1 MATRCSYDDGMF
13 GALARLNPFKTA
25 EGRRLALLF
34 AVVYFAQGMWYLPN
48 QTITIIFKDAGYNV
62 GSVANFFVIAGTPW
76 LIKPLYGLLSDFF
89 PIFGRR
95 RVSYLVMTS
104 SRAAA
109 GGFLAA
115 AIGSTEYRTLL
126 VLFTVM
132 GFGLA
137 FTDVL
142 ADAVMVERGRQ
153 HGLTGAFQSVQ
164 WAAIYTSSMLVGL
177 IGGWM
182 AQRRNLVA
190 AFFLAGCFPVIT
202 LIMTAAFVREKPAH
216 RDRAALVQRLA
227 AVRGALRARE
237 VWLVA
242 GFIFFFTFSPSF
254 GPGFLY
260 YQTDQLGFSQE
271 FIGALNALQSF
282 GSVLG
287 ALTYGPLSRR
297 WPLRRTI
304 NVSIG
309 LSAAWTL
316 IYLLYRGP
324 WSGAMIDFTYGW
336 VYMVTTLS
344 LLDLAARVC
353 PTHIEG
359 AFFALL
365 MSVYNA
371 GIQGSQWT
379 GGHLYDSVGFE
390 RLVLISTAATLLT
403 YILVPFVHVDRI
415 EAASSAAADA
425 AVAAHE
431 AAHHRPGHQHSASPD
446 FDDSAS
452 GSDSGSGSRN

>member
-13 GALARLNPFKTA
+13 SALARLNPFKTA

-48 QTITIIFKDAGYNV
+48 QTITIVFKDAGY
-62 GSVANFFVIAGTPW
+62 SVAHITNFFVVAGIPW
-76 LIKPLYGLLSDFF
+76 LIKPLYGLLSDFY

-104 SRAAA
+104 SLAAF

-115 AIGSTEYRTLL
+115 AHGSTDYRTLL
-126 VLFTVM
+126 VLFTMM

-182 AQRRNLVA
+182 AQRRNLGA

-202 LIMTAAFVREKPAH
+202 LIMTAAFVREKPAP
-216 RDRAALVQRLA
+216 RDRAALNQRLV
-227 AVRGALRARE
+227 AVGDALGARE

-254 GPGFLY
+254 GPGFLF
-260 YQTDQLGFSQE
+260 YQTDRLGFSQE

-316 IYLLYRGP
+316 VYLLYRGQ
-324 WSGAMIDFTYGW
+324 WSGAVIDFTYGW

-371 GIQGSQWT
+371 GIQVSQWA
-379 GGHLYDSVGFE
+379 GGQLWESVGFE
-390 RLVLISTAATLLT
+390 RLVLISTVATLLT
-403 YILVPFVHVDRI
+403 YILVPFVHIERI
-415 EAASSAAADA
+415 EAASSAAAHA

-431 AAHHRPGHQHSASPD
+431 AAHHRPGHHHSTSPD
-446 FDDSAS
+446 FDDSDP
-452 GSDSGSGSRN
+452 GPDPRSGSRN

>member
-1 MATRCSYDDGMF
+1 MF
-13 GALARLNPFKTA
+13 SGLRRLNPFTTA

-48 QTITIIFKDAGYNV
+48 QTITIIFKDAGYSA
-62 GSVANFFVIAGTPW
+62 GRIADFFVVSATPW

-89 PIFGRR
+89 PLFGRR
-95 RVSYLVMTS
+95 RVSYLVLTS
-104 SRAAA
+104 ALAASA
-109 GGFLAA
+109 GFLAA
-115 AIGSTEYRTLL
+115 ALGTSEYRALL
-126 VLFTVM
+126 VLFTAM

-142 ADAVMVERGRQ
+142 ADALMVEKGRE

-164 WAAIYTSSMLVGL
+164 WAAIYTASILVGL

-182 AQRRNLVA
+182 AQRRNLVG
-190 AFFLAGCFPVIT
+190 AFLIAGCFP
-202 LIMTAAFVREKPAH
+202 LISLIIVTAFAREKRAH
-216 RDRAALVQRLA
+216 RDRAALVQRLTA
-227 AVRGALRARE
+227 IRNALRARNL
-237 VWLVA
+237 WLVA

-254 GPGFLY
+254 GPGFLF
-260 YQTDQLGFSQE
+260 YQTDRLGFSQQ

-287 ALTYGPLSRR
+287 ALTYAPLSRR

-304 NVSIG
+304 NLSIA
-309 LSAAWTL
+309 LSAVGTI

-324 WSGAMIDFTYGW
+324 WSGAVIDFIYGW
-336 VYMVTTLS
+336 IYMVTTLA
-344 LLDLAARVC
+344 LLDLAARAC
-353 PTHIEG
+353 PTHVEG

-403 YILVPFVHVDRI
+403 FILVPFVHVDRI
-415 EAASSAAADA
+415 EAASAAAA
-425 AVAAHE
+425 SKAPHHPRARPSHRAHRHGVA
-431 AAHHRPGHQHSASPD
+431 SD
-446 FDDSAS
+446 LDDSDS
-452 GSDSGSGSRN
+452 GSDSGN

>member
-1 MATRCSYDDGMF
+1 MS

-48 QTITIIFKDAGYNV
+48 QTITIVFKDAGY
-62 GSVANFFVIAGTPW
+62 SVAHITNFFVVAGIPW
-76 LIKPLYGLLSDFF
+76 LIKPLYGLLSDFY
-89 PIFGRR
+89 PILGRR
-95 RVSYLVMTS
+95 RASYLVMTS
-104 SRAAA
+104 SLAAI

-115 AIGSTEYRTLL
+115 ASGSSEYRTLL
-126 VLFTVM
+126 VLFAMM

-142 ADAVMVERGRQ
+142 ADAVMVERGRE

-177 IGGWM
+177 VGGWL
-182 AQRRNLVA
+182 AQRRNLVG
-190 AFFLAGCFPVIT
+190 AFTLAGCFPVIT
-202 LIMTAAFVREKPAH
+202 LIMVGAFVREKRAL
-216 RDRAALVQRLA
+216 RDRAALIQRLT
-227 AVRGALRARE
+227 AVRAALRSRE

-254 GPGFLY
+254 GPGFLF
-260 YQTDQLGFSQE
+260 YQTDRLGFSQE

-309 LSAAWTL
+309 LSAVWTL
-316 IYLLYRGP
+316 IYLLYRGH
-324 WSGAMIDFTYGW
+324 WSGAVIDFTYGW

-353 PTHIEG
+353 PSHIEG

-379 GGHLYDSVGFE
+379 GGQLWDAIGFE
-390 RLVLISTAATLLT
+390 RLVLISTGMTLLT
-403 YILVPFVHVDRI
+403 YILVPFVHIERI
-415 EAASSAAADA
+415 TAGGAK
-425 AVAAHE
+425 
-431 AAHHRPGHQHSASPD
+431 G
-446 FDDSAS
+446 
-452 GSDSGSGSRN
+452 G

>member
-1 MATRCSYDDGMF
+1 MF
-13 GALARLNPFKTA
+13 SRLEALNPFKTV
-25 EGRRLALLF
+25 ESRRLALLF

-48 QTITIIFKDAGYNV
+48 QTITIVFKDAGYSA
-62 GSVANFFVIAGTPW
+62 GRIADFFVVSSAPW

-95 RVSYLVMTS
+95 RVSYLVLAS
-104 SRAAA
+104 SLAAAA
-109 GGFLAA
+109 GFLVAA
-115 AIGSTEYRTLL
+115 LGTSEYGPLL
-126 VLFTVM
+126 VLLTVM
-132 GFGLA
+132 GFGIA

-164 WAAIYTSSMLVGL
+164 WASIYTSSILVGL

-182 AQRRNLVA
+182 AQRRNVVGTFALA
-190 AFFLAGCFPVIT
+190 ACFP
-202 LIMTAAFVREKPAH
+202 LISLAIVSAFVRESPAR
-216 RDRAALVQRLA
+216 RDRAALLQRLA

-242 GFIFFFTFSPSF
+242 GFIFFFSFSPSF
-254 GPGFLY
+254 GPGFLF
-260 YQTDQLGFSQE
+260 YQTDRLGFSQQY
-271 FIGALNALQSF
+271 IGVLNALQSF

-287 ALTYGPLSRR
+287 ALTYGSLSRR

-304 NVSIG
+304 NVTIG

-316 IYLLYRGP
+316 IYLWYRGP
-324 WSGAMIDFTYGW
+324 WSGAAIDFTYGW
-336 VYMVTTLS
+336 VYMVTSLS
-344 LLDLAARVC
+344 LLDLSARVC
-353 PTHIEG
+353 PAHVECT
-359 AFFALL
+359 FFALL

-371 GIQGSQWT
+371 GLQGSQWT

-403 YILVPFVHVDRI
+403 YALVPFVHIERI
-415 EAASSAAADA
+415 ETQSLTATAESVAPLATSS
-425 AVAAHE
+425 
-431 AAHHRPGHQHSASPD
+431 
-446 FDDSAS
+446 
-452 GSDSGSGSRN
+452 

>member
-1 MATRCSYDDGMF
+1 MF
-13 GALARLNPFKTA
+13 GSLERLNPFKTA
-25 EGRRLALLF
+25 ESRRLALLF

-48 QTITIIFKDAGYNV
+48 QTITIVFKDAGYTI
-62 GSVANFFVIAGTPW
+62 AHITNFFVIAGFPW
-76 LIKPLYGLLSDFF
+76 LIKPLYGLLSDFY

-95 RVSYLVMTS
+95 RVSYLVLTS
-104 SRAAA
+104 SLTAF

-115 AIGSTEYRTLL
+115 ASGSADYRTLL
-126 VLFTVM
+126 VLFTMM

-142 ADAVMVERGRQ
+142 ADAVMVERGREY
-153 HGLTGAFQSVQ
+153 GLTGAFQSVQ

-177 IGGWM
+177 VGGWM

-202 LIMTAAFVREKPAH
+202 LIMTASFVRERPAH
-216 RDRAALVQRLA
+216 RHRAALIQRVA
-227 AVRGALRARE
+227 AVRAALHARE

-254 GPGFLY
+254 GPGFLF
-260 YQTDQLGFSQE
+260 YQTDRLGFSQE

-304 NVSIG
+304 NISIG
-309 LSAAWTL
+309 FSAAWTL

-324 WSGAMIDFTYGW
+324 WSGAFIDFTYGW

-371 GIQGSQWT
+371 GIQVSQWT
-379 GGHLYDSVGFE
+379 GGHLWDSVGFE
-390 RLVLISTAATLLT
+390 RLVLISTVATLLT
-403 YILVPFVHVDRI
+403 YILVPFVHIDRI
-415 EAASSAAADA
+415 TGGTGDKAAAADSTA
-425 AVAAHE
+425 PAT
-431 AAHHRPGHQHSASPD
+431 SA
-446 FDDSAS
+446 
-452 GSDSGSGSRN
+452 G

>member
-1 MATRCSYDDGMF
+1 MF
-13 GALARLNPFKTA
+13 SALERLNPFKTA
-25 EGRRLALLF
+25 EGRRLAMLF

-104 SRAAA
+104 SMAAA

-182 AQRRNLVA
+182 AQRRNLAA

-227 AVRGALRARE
+227 AVQGALHARE

-287 ALTYGPLSRR
+287 ALTYGPVSRR

-336 VYMVTTLS
+336 VHMVTTLS

-379 GGHLYDSVGFE
+379 GGHLYDKVGFE
-390 RLVLISTAATLLT
+390 WLVLISTAATLLT

-415 EAASSAAADA
+415 EAESSAAADA
-425 AVAAHE
+425 AEAAHL
-431 AAHHRPGHQHSASPD
+431 AAHHRPGRAHGTSPD
-446 FDDSAS
+446 LDDVDS
-452 GSDSGSGSRN
+452 GSDSGSDSRR